1 MFMKGHSEEDTMRE
15 QCITNPNYPTYPEL
29 ESKLHRHV
37 DELFIRYSK
46 LILLRTDF
54 AYRKHSPEFTHQDIH
69 GLCADMVQLEHRL
82 AGINGIAG
90 YAWVAEYGADH
101 RYHAH
106 CAIFINAQLRNKA
119 WPVFQ
124 EIVAHWESLTKNEGY
139 AHRCAP
145 QPHYKVR
152 SEEMTE
158 YNDDVGINAMKYILS
173 YLAKTAQKPDGIH
186 CRFSAIPARSRSGR
200 PRKRSESD

>member
-1 MFMKGHSEEDTMRE
+1 MLMKRHNDEDTMRE

-29 ESKLHRHV
+29 ESQLHHHV
-37 DELFIRYSK
+37 DELFIIYSK

-69 GLCADMVQLEHRL
+69 GLCADMVQLENRL
-82 AGINGIAG
+82 LDIRGIAG
-90 YAWVAEYGADH
+90 YAWVAEYGVDH

-119 WPVFQ
+119 WPVFL
-124 EIVAHWESLTKNEGY
+124 EIEEQWKSITDNEGY
-139 AHRCAP
+139 AHRCTP
-145 QPHYKVR
+145 QPYYKVR
-152 SEEMTE
+152 SEEMTGYDNE
-158 YNDDVGINAMKYILS
+158 TGVNAMKYILS
-173 YLAKTAQKPDGIH
+173 YMAKTEQKPDGIH
-186 CRFSAIPARSRSGR
+186 SRFSTIPTRSRSGR

>member
-1 MFMKGHSEEDTMRE
+1 MRTN
-15 QCITNPNYPTYPEL
+15 CITNSNYSTCPEL
-29 ESKLHRHV
+29 EGQLHDHV
-37 DELFIRYSK
+37 DSLFSRYSK
-46 LILLRTDF
+46 LILLRIDF
-54 AYRKHSPEFTHQDIH
+54 AYLKESAAFTHQDIH

-173 YLAKTAQKPDGIH
+173 YMAKTVQKPDGIH

>member
-1 MFMKGHSEEDTMRE
+1 MRTNR
-15 QCITNPNYPTYPEL
+15 ITNSNYLTYPEL
-29 ESKLHRHV
+29 EGQLHDHV
-37 DELFIRYSK
+37 DSLFSRYSK

-54 AYRKHSPEFTHQDIH
+54 VYRKHSPEFTQQDIH

-124 EIVAHWESLTKNEGY
+124 EIVAHWESLTKKEGY

-145 QPHYKVR
+145 QSHYKVR
-152 SEEMTE
+152 SEEMIRHDNKTGV
-158 YNDDVGINAMKYILS
+158 DAMKYILS
-173 YLAKTAQKPDGIH
+173 YMAKIEQKPDGIH
-186 CRFSAIPARSRSGR
+186 CRFSTIPGRSRGGR
-200 PRKRSESD
+200 PRKYA